1 MSCSPPRK
9 CIQIRPRND
18 QFQIKFNRKFYF
30 PRATSS
36 NFNCK
41 DEKKEKQE
49 TNDHGDG
56 RTSWEPVQRER
67 KREREAGK
75 KTKKKRNSS
84 TIFIQGTECILQG
97 SEGRRWRLDKSS
109 NTQAEAD
116 EKFERIRC
124 FIYHSSDQLCD
135 AIRLV
140 ARGLASWL
148 PHVNLLESLW
158 LWWDPCPCKALQL
171 WVNFPSVIFNY
182 S

>member
-67 KREREAGK
+67 KRERERRGRRQRRRGIHLRYSSKERNASYKEAKGGDEDWISHP
-75 KTKKKRNSS
+75 THRRRRMRNSNGLGVS
-84 TIFIQGTECILQG
+84 SIIVQISCATPSGLLQG
-97 SEGRRWRLDKSS
+97 DWL
-109 NTQAEAD
+109 AD
-116 EKFERIRC
+116 SHMS
-124 FIYHSSDQLCD
+124 IY
-135 AIRLV
+135 
-140 ARGLASWL
+140 
-148 PHVNLLESLW
+148 
-158 LWWDPCPCKALQL
+158 
-171 WVNFPSVIFNY
+171 
-182 S
+182 